1 MKNILDKIEQFSG
14 KVSQNTYVSAIR
26 DAFVT
31 IIPFLVLGGVLTFI
45 DWILLPSKFMTKI
58 LSAETITA
66 IQTMFSQTTTA
77 SMGLMTM
84 MTVILL
90 GYNIAK
96 FKKHE
101 NPIIVAFVA
110 LSCFIIGTPIVDS
123 AIPTTWLGSNG
134 MFEGLMFG
142 IISSVIFLK
151 VAENDKLKI
160 KVSGNVPGAIVST
173 FNNMFAIIITLLIVT
188 FITYGIKF
196 ASGKE
201 IAELINTTLQAPLV
215 NITAT
220 LPGMIVNVLLQN
232 LVFFFGI
239 HPAGVTNPVFD
250 TPLTIALT
258 QNAEAIAQGL
268 TPTNICNLAFRD
280 VYTTLGGSGA
290 TLGLLICML
299 FFSKRNE
306 VKEIAKVA
314 APVSIFNIN
323 EPVLFGLPVVYNFVM
338 LIPFVAVSV
347 INVII
352 AYLATAAHLVSV
364 LSVYVTWSTPIGF
377 SAFLA
382 SAGDFRNVILQLL
395 LVVLDALIWFPFLK
409 MYEKQLEKQAESDEA

>member
-31 IIPFLVLGGVLTFI
+31 IIPFLVLGGVLTFV
-45 DWILLPSKFMTKI
+45 DWILLPSKFMTNI
-58 LSAETITA
+58 LSAETITT

-101 NPIIVAFVA
+101 NPIIVALAA

-134 MFEGLMFG
+134 MFEGLVFG

>member
-1 MKNILDKIEQFSG
+1 
-14 KVSQNTYVSAIR
+14 
-26 DAFVT
+26 
-31 IIPFLVLGGVLTFI
+31 
-45 DWILLPSKFMTKI
+45 
-58 LSAETITA
+58 
-66 IQTMFSQTTTA
+66 
-77 SMGLMTM
+77 
-84 MTVILL
+84 
-90 GYNIAK
+90 
-96 FKKHE
+96 
-101 NPIIVAFVA
+101 
-110 LSCFIIGTPIVDS
+110 
-123 AIPTTWLGSNG
+123 
-134 MFEGLMFG
+134 
-142 IISSVIFLK
+142 
-151 VAENDKLKI
+151 
-160 KVSGNVPGAIVST
+160 
-173 FNNMFAIIITLLIVT
+173 
-188 FITYGIKF
+188 
-196 ASGKE
+196 
-201 IAELINTTLQAPLV
+201 
-215 NITAT
+215 
-220 LPGMIVNVLLQN
+220 MIVNVLLQN

-395 LVVLDALIWFPFLK
+395 LVVLDELIWFPFLK

>member
-1 MKNILDKIEQFSG
+1 M
-14 KVSQNTYVSAIR
+14 
-26 DAFVT
+26 
-31 IIPFLVLGGVLTFI
+31 
-45 DWILLPSKFMTKI
+45 
-58 LSAETITA
+58 
-66 IQTMFSQTTTA
+66 
-77 SMGLMTM
+77 
-84 MTVILL
+84 
-90 GYNIAK
+90 
-96 FKKHE
+96 
-101 NPIIVAFVA
+101 VA

>member
-45 DWILLPSKFMTKI
+45 DWILLPSKFMTNI
-58 LSAETITA
+58 LSAETITS

-101 NPIIVAFVA
+101 NPIIVALVA

-239 HPAGVTNPVFD
+239 HPAGVTNPVFN

-268 TPTNICNLAFRD
+268 APTNICNLAFRD